1 MDMDK
6 DERNRILTSSKLLKA
21 REDSPEPWV
30 DPYSDMS
37 SDEKSKLLCELMAIH
52 LRDEKRNEEL
62 MGKIDELLEG
72 NRQISALKAML
83 LELENRDKAKDALI
97 ENQSKKITS
106 LEEVIRLNNA
116 HTYVSKS
123 QKRKPKKTEDDD
135 HTKNKDDFDGTQDS
149 LAPPSASSET
159 TADKPDVE
167 SESHEKEVR
176 LYRQGKEYRTMTA
189 DKSIRH
195 ECDITKL
202 PEGAIIIKR
211 TRRYSYE
218 QVSSII
224 EHDYEV
230 IRYKTAEG
238 IIREGYFPLDGASE
252 IMDVVPGTHASST
265 FMAYLAFNKY
275 VLDTPLYREISRIL
289 DEDMRLSRMTLT
301 NWLEKGSFH
310 INRMIGVLKECCL
323 EKDSIINC
331 DETWCRVQVKG
342 AYRKRYI
349 WCLVNKSEKI
359 VIYCYEDG
367 SRGRD
372 VLRHILGDHAIKAL
386 QSDGYNVYMYL
397 DDNLIDIEHVCCM
410 AHARAKFKY
419 ALEQGGDID
428 ASFFLDCIGE
438 LYVLEAEYE
447 HGRLSPE
454 QIRLCRN
461 NLKTNE
467 IIIRLRSKLDALL
480 SEGHPPRGELM
491 EKALRYLNAFWT
503 QLFAYTHDGSYTIDN
518 SIAERFIRPLAGER
532 KNSLFFG
539 SGKMAGVSA
548 AYHTI
553 ISTCKMQGVPVLQ
566 YLKEFFK
573 QIVLGRT
580 DYENLLPMTIGITNN
595 KH

>member
-6 DERNRILTSSKLLKA
+6 DERNRILTSSKLLTA

-62 MGKIDELLEG
+62 MCKIDELLEG
-72 NRQISALKAML
+72 NRQISDLKAML
-83 LELENRDKAKDALI
+83 LELENRDKSKDALI

-106 LEEVIRLNNA
+106 LEEVIRLNNE

-123 QKRKPKKTEDDD
+123 QKRKPKKTEDAD

-176 LYRQGKEYRTMTA
+176 LYRQGKAYRTMRA
-189 DKSIRH
+189 DRSVCH
-195 ECDITKL
+195 ACDPTKL
-202 PEGAIIIKR
+202 PEGALIIKR
-211 TRRYSYE
+211 MRRYSYE

-230 IRYKTAEG
+230 IRYKTVDG
-238 IIREGYFPLDGASE
+238 TIRDGYFPIDGEPE
-252 IMDVVPGTHASST
+252 IMDVIPGTHASST

-275 VLDTPLYREISRIL
+275 VLDTPLHREISRIL

-310 INRMIGVLKECCL
+310 INKLIGFLKDRCL
-323 EKDSIINC
+323 EKDAIVNC
-331 DETWCRVQVKG
+331 DETWCKVKV
-342 AYRKRYI
+342 ASTYRKRYL

-359 VIYCYEDG
+359 VIYNYEDG

-372 VLRHILGDHAIKAL
+372 VLRHILGDHAIKSL

-419 ALEQGGDID
+419 AFDQGGDID
-428 ASFFLDCIGE
+428 ACFFLDGIGE
-438 LYVLEAEYE
+438 LYGLEAEYE
-447 HGRLSPE
+447 KGRLSAE
-454 QIRLCRN
+454 QIQICRN
-461 NLKTNE
+461 NLKTKE
-467 IIIRLRSKLDALL
+467 IIIRLRGKLDALL

-491 EKALRYLNAFWT
+491 EKAVHYLNTFWP

>member
-1 MDMDK
+1 M
-6 DERNRILTSSKLLKA
+6 
-21 REDSPEPWV
+21 
-30 DPYSDMS
+30 
-37 SDEKSKLLCELMAIH
+37 
-52 LRDEKRNEEL
+52 EEL
-62 MGKIDELLEG
+62 LSKIDELLESQ
-72 NRQISALKAML
+72 RHMSDFKALFEEAKKQ
-83 LELENRDKAKDALI
+83 NVAKDTLI
-97 ENQSKKITS
+97 ENLLKKIAS
-106 LEEVIRLNNA
+106 LEESVRLSNK
-116 HTYVSKS
+116 HTYGSKS
-123 QKRKPKKTEDDD
+123 QKRKSKPADEDD
-135 HTKNKDDFDGTQDS
+135 HTKNKDDFDGTQVPLEHS
-149 LAPPSASSET
+149 SASSKQSS
-159 TADKPDVE
+159 DKPTVD
-167 SESHEKEVR
+167 SEAKAKEVR
-176 LYRQGKEYRTMTA
+176 LYRQGKAYRTMRA
-189 DKSIRH
+189 DRSVCH
-195 ECDITKL
+195 DCDITKL
-202 PEGAIIIKR
+202 PEGAFIIKR
-211 TRRYSYE
+211 MRRYSYE

-230 IRYKTAEG
+230 IRYKTVDG
-238 IIREGYFPLDGASE
+238 TILDGYFPLDGEPE
-252 IMDVVPGTHASST
+252 IMDVIPGTHASSA

-289 DEDMRLSRMTLT
+289 DEDMLLSRMTLT

-310 INRMIGVLKECCL
+310 INKLIVFLKDLCL
-323 EKDSIINC
+323 EKDAIVNC
-331 DETWCRVQVKG
+331 DETWCKVKVEST
-342 AYRKRYI
+342 YRKRYI

-372 VLRHILGDHAIKAL
+372 VLRHILGDHAIKSL

-397 DDNLIDIEHVCCM
+397 DDNLIDIDHVCCM

-447 HGRLSPE
+447 QGRLSAE
-454 QIRLCRN
+454 QIQLCRN
-461 NLKTNE
+461 NLQTKE
-467 IIIRLRSKLDALL
+467 IIIRLRSKLDSLL

-491 EKALRYLNAFWT
+491 EKAVRYLNTFWV

-566 YLKEFFK
+566 YLKKFFK
-573 QIVLGRT
+573 QIMLGRT
-580 DYENLLPMTIGITNN
+580 DYENLLPMTIGIANN

>member
-1 MDMDK
+1 MDK
-6 DERNRILTSSKLLKA
+6 EERNRILTSSQLLKA
-21 REDSPEPWV
+21 REDSAAPWV

-37 SDEKSKLLCELMAIH
+37 GDEKSKLLCELMSIH
-52 LRDEKRNEEL
+52 LRDEKRMDEL
-62 MGKIDELLEG
+62 LSKIDELLECQ
-72 NRQISALKAML
+72 RRMSDFKALFEESKKQ
-83 LELENRDKAKDALI
+83 NVAKDALI
-97 ENQSKKITS
+97 ENLLKNVTS
-106 LEEVIRLNNA
+106 LEESVRLGNK
-116 HTYVSKS
+116 HTYGSKS
-123 QKRKPKKTEDDD
+123 QKRKSKPTDEDD
-135 HTKNKDDFDGTQDS
+135 HTKHKDDFDGTQAS
-149 LAPPSASSET
+149 LEDISSPSGKSSENP
-159 TADKPDVE
+159 AVE
-167 SESHEKEVR
+167 SAKKAKEVR
-176 LYRQGKEYRTMTA
+176 LYRQGKAYRTMRA
-189 DKSIRH
+189 DRSVCH
-195 ECDITKL
+195 ACDLTKL
-202 PEGAIIIKR
+202 PEGALIIKR
-211 TRRYSYE
+211 MRRYSYE

-230 IRYKTAEG
+230 IRYKTVDG
-238 IIREGYFPLDGASE
+238 TIRDGYFPIDGEPE
-252 IMDVVPGTHASST
+252 IMDVLPGTHASST

-289 DEDMRLSRMTLT
+289 DEDMRL
-301 NWLEKGSFH
+301 
-310 INRMIGVLKECCL
+310 I
-323 EKDSIINC
+323 
-331 DETWCRVQVKG
+331 
-342 AYRKRYI
+342 
-349 WCLVNKSEKI
+349 
-359 VIYCYEDG
+359 
-367 SRGRD
+367 
-372 VLRHILGDHAIKAL
+372 GDHAIKSL

-419 ALEQGGDID
+419 AFDQGGDLD
-428 ASFFLDCIGE
+428 ASFFLDGIGD
-438 LYVLEAEYE
+438 LYGLEAEYE
-447 HGRLSPE
+447 KGRLSAE
-454 QIRLCRN
+454 QIQICRN
-461 NLKTNE
+461 NLKTKE

-491 EKALRYLNAFWT
+491 EKAVRYLNTFWL

-539 SGKMAGVSA
+539 SGRMAGVSA

>member
-21 REDSPEPWV
+21 REDSPELWV

-72 NRQISALKAML
+72 NRQISDLKAML

-106 LEEVIRLNNA
+106 LEEVIRLNNE

-135 HTKNKDDFDGTQDS
+135 HTKNKDDFDGTQAS

-159 TADKPDVE
+159 TAGKPDVE

-189 DKSIRH
+189 DKSISH

-238 IIREGYFPLDGASE
+238 IIRTD
-252 IMDVVPGTHASST
+252 T
-265 FMAYLAFNKY
+265 FL
-275 VLDTPLYREISRIL
+275 L
-289 DEDMRLSRMTLT
+289 
-301 NWLEKGSFH
+301 
-310 INRMIGVLKECCL
+310 
-323 EKDSIINC
+323 
-331 DETWCRVQVKG
+331 
-342 AYRKRYI
+342 
-349 WCLVNKSEKI
+349 
-359 VIYCYEDG
+359 
-367 SRGRD
+367 
-372 VLRHILGDHAIKAL
+372 
-386 QSDGYNVYMYL
+386 
-397 DDNLIDIEHVCCM
+397 M
-410 AHARAKFKY
+410 AH
-419 ALEQGGDID
+419 
-428 ASFFLDCIGE
+428 
-438 LYVLEAEYE
+438 
-447 HGRLSPE
+447 
-454 QIRLCRN
+454 
-461 NLKTNE
+461 
-467 IIIRLRSKLDALL
+467 
-480 SEGHPPRGELM
+480 
-491 EKALRYLNAFWT
+491 
-503 QLFAYTHDGSYTIDN
+503 
-518 SIAERFIRPLAGER
+518 R
-532 KNSLFFG
+532 K
-539 SGKMAGVSA
+539 
-548 AYHTI
+548 
-553 ISTCKMQGVPVLQ
+553 
-566 YLKEFFK
+566 
-573 QIVLGRT
+573 
-580 DYENLLPMTIGITNN
+580 
-595 KH
+595 

>member
-1 MDMDK
+1 MNMDK
-6 DERNRILTSSKLLKA
+6 EERNRILTSSKLLKA
-21 REDSPEPWV
+21 REDSPGSWV

-52 LRDEKRNEEL
+52 LRDEKRNEAL
-62 MGKIDELLEG
+62 LAKIDELLDG
-72 NRQISALKAML
+72 QRQMSDFKAMFE
-83 LELENRDKAKDALI
+83 ELEKQTQAKDALI
-97 ENQSKKITS
+97 ENLLKKITS
-106 LEEVIRLNNA
+106 LEESVRLNNK
-116 HTYVSKS
+116 HTYGSKS
-123 QKRKPKKTEDDD
+123 QKRKSTKTDDDD
-135 HTKNKDDFDGTQDS
+135 HTKNKNDFDGTQDS
-149 LAPPSASSET
+149 LKSTPVASKG
-159 TADKPDVE
+159 TADKQAAA
-167 SESHEKEVR
+167 SEKKEKEIR
-176 LYRQGKEYRTMTA
+176 LYRQGKEYRRMRA
-189 DKSIRH
+189 DKSVCH
-195 ECDITKL
+195 GCDVKKL
-202 PEGAIIIKR
+202 PAGSQIIKCMH
-211 TRRYSYE
+211 RYSYE

-224 EHDYEV
+224 EHDYEI
-230 IRYKTAEG
+230 IRYKTVDG
-238 IIREGYFPLDGASE
+238 TICDGYFPLDGEPE

-265 FMAYLAFNKY
+265 FLAYLAFNKY

-310 INRMIGVLKECCL
+310 INKMIGILKECCF

-331 DETWCRVQVKG
+331 DETWCKVKVKSS
-342 AYRKRYI
+342 YRKRYI

-367 SRGRD
+367 SRGRA
-372 VLRHILGDHAIKAL
+372 VLRSILGNHQIKAL

-397 DDNLIDIEHVCCM
+397 DNELIDTEHICCM
-410 AHARAKFKY
+410 AHARAKFTY
-419 ALEQGGDID
+419 ALEQGGDI
-428 ASFFLDCIGE
+428 AAAFFLDCIGE
-438 LYVLEAEYE
+438 LYSLEAEYE
-447 HGRLSPE
+447 KGRLSPE
-454 QIRLCRN
+454 QIKICRN
-461 NLKTNE
+461 NLKTKE
-467 IIIRLRSKLDALL
+467 IIIRLRSKLNALL

-491 EKALRYLNAFWT
+491 EKALRYLDTFWK

-553 ISTCKMQGVPVLQ
+553 ISTCRMQGVPVLQ
-566 YLKEFFK
+566 YLKVFFK

-580 DYENLLPMTIGITNN
+580 DYENLLPMTIGIINN

>member
-6 DERNRILTSSKLLKA
+6 EERTRILTSSKLLKA

-37 SDEKSKLLCELMAIH
+37 SDEKSKLLCELMAMH

-62 MGKIDELLEG
+62 MAKLDGLLDV
-72 NRQISALKAML
+72 NRQMSDLKAML
-83 LELENRDKAKDALI
+83 AESEKRDKTKDSLI
-97 ENQSKKITS
+97 ENLLKKITS
-106 LEEVIRLNNA
+106 LEEVVRLNNK
-116 HTYVSKS
+116 HTYGSKS
-123 QKRKPKKTEDDD
+123 QKRKPKKTEGDD
-135 HTKNKDDFDGTQDS
+135 HTKNKDDFDGTQES
-149 LAPPSASSET
+149 LGNTSSAS
-159 TADKPDVE
+159 DKSDVE
-167 SESHEKEVR
+167 PEKKEKEVR
-176 LYRQGKEYRTMTA
+176 LYRQGKAYRTMTA
-189 DKSIRH
+189 DKSVCH

-211 TRRYSYE
+211 MRRYSYE

-224 EHDYEV
+224 EHDYVV
-230 IRYKTAEG
+230 IRYKTVEG
-238 IIREGYFPLDGASE
+238 IIRDGYFPLDGEPE

-310 INRMIGVLKECCL
+310 INKLIGFLKECCL
-323 EKDSIINC
+323 EKDSVINC
-331 DETWCRVQVKG
+331 DETWCKVKVKS

-349 WCLVNKSEKI
+349 WCLVNKAEKI

-367 SRGRD
+367 SRGHD
-372 VLRHILGDHAIKAL
+372 VLRHILGDHGIKAL

-397 DDNLIDIEHVCCM
+397 DDNLTDIEHVCCM

-419 ALEQGGDID
+419 ALEQGGDLD
-428 ASFFLDCIGE
+428 AAFFLDCMGE

-454 QIRLCRN
+454 QIKTCRN
-461 NLKTNE
+461 NLKTKE

-480 SEGHPPRGELM
+480 SDDHPPRGELM
-491 EKALRYLNAFWT
+491 EKALRYLKAFWT

-518 SIAERFIRPLAGER
+518 SIAELFIRPLAGER

-539 SGKMAGVSA
+539 SGKMASVSA

-573 QIVLGRT
+573 QIVIGCT
-580 DYENLLPMTIGITNN
+580 DYENLLPMTIGLNNN
-595 KH
+595 KY